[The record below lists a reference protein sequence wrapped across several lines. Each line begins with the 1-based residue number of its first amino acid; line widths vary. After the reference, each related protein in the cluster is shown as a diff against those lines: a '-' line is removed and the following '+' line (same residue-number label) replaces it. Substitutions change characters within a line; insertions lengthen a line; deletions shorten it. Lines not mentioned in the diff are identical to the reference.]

1 MANTLNVT
9 ALPEYVNQHKDE
21 LFVKSVAGGKS
32 IEEISIMAGVK
43 HKEALHFLDSEVEL
57 AGATCG
63 WNPAGS
69 DTFTEKYVE
78 VKPVSVQKEFCWL
91 DMKEKYMNHQLLFEA
106 GREKLPFEQKIA
118 ESNMNAIKDAVE
130 DLVWKGNSTLGL
142 DGLVKQIK
150 DSSATIEVTV
160 GAGAT
165 VTDKIDAL
173 VAGVPMEALKKS
185 VKVFL
190 SYTDFRAYVAEA
202 NSTCCA
208 NRPIID
214 AASESIKYVGDSR
227 ITLVPVIGLEGAN
240 FMVASPAGELIYA
253 TDIEGSEGVY
263 RMFYDEKNRTFNLDV
278 LFNAG
283 TAIRRDDLIAYVG

>member
-1 MANTLNVT
+1 MANTLNVNT
-9 ALPEYVNQHKDE
+9 LPEYVEQNKDE

-43 HKEALHFLDSEVEL
+43 HKEALHFLDSEIEL
-57 AGATCG
+57 ASATCG

-130 DLVWKGNSTLGL
+130 DLVWKGDSTIGI

-160 GAGAT
+160 GVGAT

-173 VAGVPMEALKKS
+173 VAAVPMEALKKG

-208 NRPIID
+208 NRPVID